1 MLVGALRRPVEPRQ
15 RTAEQVREHYLVER
29 ELADRLR
36 HAPREARAALYP
48 QVYDELFR
56 RLPHHPQLA
65 RRSQPGE
72 AARRRR
78 KVEEQAAY
86 LRRFVSPRTVFAE
99 LGAGDCSL
107 SLALAPFVERVY
119 AVEVSAQIT
128 SGVAAPHNF
137 RLALTD
143 GPRVPLPDGTVHFA
157 FSDQLMEHLHP
168 EDAAEQLRDV
178 HRVLAPGGRYLCIT
192 PSRLYGPSDIS
203 WHFDDEATG
212 LHLKEYSAGELRRL
226 FLANGF
232 REVRFYAGARGWFV
246 RMPYAAIA
254 AAEALLESLPGRLR
268 RRIGKLAPMR
278 ALLGVR
284 ALAVK

>member
-1 MLVGALRRPVEPRQ
+1 MLVEARSAAQL
-15 RTAEQVREHYLVER
+15 REHYVVER
-29 ELADRLR
+29 ELAERLR
-36 HAPREARAALYP
+36 KAPRAARTALYP

-65 RRSQPGE
+65 RRSDPAE

-78 KVEEQAAY
+78 KVELQARF
-86 LRRFVSPRTVFAE
+86 LRRFVGPRTVFAE

-107 SLALAPFVERVY
+107 ALALAPFVERVY

-128 SGVAAPHNF
+128 SGVAAPANF
-137 RLALTD
+137 RLVLTD
-143 GPRVPLPDGTVHFA
+143 GPRVPLADGSVGFA

-168 EDAAEQLRDV
+168 EDAADQLREV
-178 HRVLAPGGRYLCIT
+178 LRVLGPGGRYLCIT
-192 PSRLYGPSDIS
+192 PNRLYGPSDIS

-232 REVRFYAGARGWFV
+232 REVRFYAGARGFFV

-254 AAEALLESLPGRLR
+254 AAEGVLGALPGRLR
-268 RRIGKLAPMR
+268 RRLGRLAPLR

-284 ALAVK
+284 ALAIK